1 MWSPLAHASLDWVS
15 FDRPI
20 RIRIRRE
27 MGDYKKA
34 ALGRNVNP
42 LSPPLRNPLLVLG
55 PQRRRPKRAIGFLGR
70 LSAGPKVI
78 LSIGFW

>member
-1 MWSPLAHASLDWVS
+1 
-15 FDRPI
+15 
-20 RIRIRRE
+20 

-78 LSIGFW
+78 LSIEFW